1 MRKIAV
7 LSALLVIVYSINV
20 FALYKERERE
30 MLTGF
35 LWSDVIA
42 MPQDKRP
49 KIALVLGG
57 GGARGLAHIGVL
69 KVLEQESIP
78 VDMVIGASVGSIV
91 GALYCAGMKI
101 EEIEHLGENTGWDK
115 LTNISGA
122 ALVKLLVAES
132 LLSTKKTE
140 KYLSKFLGN
149 KKFEDLDIPFA
160 CVAAD
165 IQTGEKIIFKEGDVL
180 KAIRASSTVPGLF
193 KPVEYRHRFL
203 FDGGLVDNL
212 PTDIAE
218 IMGADL
224 IVAVPVEAD
233 FSKYKL
239 ESVLQI
245 LNQSIYIQGRVLDQE
260 LIKKSDILIKP
271 HVKDIT
277 AMDLWRSEEC
287 IDAGEKAAR
296 KVIVELKNLI
306 IDRTFRRVY
315 SVEGETS
322 RQEGLKKE
330 SR

>member
-1 MRKIAV
+1 MKKTV
-7 LSALLVIVYSINV
+7 VTALLVV
-20 FALYKERERE
+20 FTFGGPLHSLYKEKERE

-35 LWSDVIA
+35 LWSDIIA
-42 MPQDKRP
+42 LPQDKRP

-78 VDMVIGASVGSIV
+78 IDFVIGTSVGSII

-101 EEIEHLGENTGWDK
+101 SEIERLGENTGWDK

-122 ALVKLLVAES
+122 ALVKLLMAES

-140 KYLSKFLGN
+140 RYLGKFLGD
-149 KKFEDLDIPFA
+149 KRFEDLDIPFA

-165 IQTGEKIIFKEGDVL
+165 VQTGEKIVFKEGDVL

-203 FDGGLVDNL
+203 VDGGLVDNL
-212 PTDIAE
+212 PTDVAKM
-218 IMGADL
+218 MGAD
-224 IVAVPVEAD
+224 IIIAVPVDAD

-239 ESVLQI
+239 ENVLQI
-245 LNQSIYIQGRVLDQE
+245 LNQAIYIQGKVMGEE
-260 LIKKSDILIKP
+260 LEKNSDILIEP

-296 KVIVELKNLI
+296 KVIVNLKNMI
-306 IDRTFRRVY
+306 IDRTFKRMY
-315 SVEGETS
+315 SVEE
-322 RQEGLKKE
+322 KE
-330 SR
+330 